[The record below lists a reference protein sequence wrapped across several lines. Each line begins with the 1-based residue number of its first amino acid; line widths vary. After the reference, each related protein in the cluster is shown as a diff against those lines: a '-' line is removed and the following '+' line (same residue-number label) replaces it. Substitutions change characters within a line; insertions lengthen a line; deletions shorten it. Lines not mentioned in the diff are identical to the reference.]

1 MTQVLCGRDA
11 LAGAELLA
19 SFDQLRTQAASRV
32 GLGINGHAGSVT
44 NHLGL
49 PTANFTSRRKTLGGQ
64 SPLGYRRHL
73 MTTAIAQ
80 PDTEPLVRVRGLTT
94 KLGGRAVFDGL
105 DLDIAR
111 GKITAIMGPSGT
123 GKTTL
128 LKHITGQMRADAG
141 ELLVDGHDVAS
152 MSRAGLFKLR
162 ERIGYLFQNSALLTD
177 YDVFENVAFP
187 LRRHTR
193 LPEVLIR
200 NIVLTK
206 LQAVGL
212 RGAAR
217 MMPAELSGGMV
228 RRVALARAI
237 VFDPMLILY
246 DEPFVGLDPIALSQV
261 LKLIRTLN
269 QTLGIT
275 SVLVAHEL
283 DAVKRAADHICLL
296 ANGKV
301 VAQGQP
307 QAIAGDGSPWTR
319 QFFGGEADGPVPF
332 HYPAGD
338 YAAELGLREGAA

>member
-1 MTQVLCGRDA
+1 MTDVS
-11 LAGAELLA
+11 A
-19 SFDQLRTQAASRV
+19 S
-32 GLGINGHAGSVT
+32 
-44 NHLGL
+44 
-49 PTANFTSRRKTLGGQ
+49 
-64 SPLGYRRHL
+64 
-73 MTTAIAQ
+73 
-80 PDTEPLVRVRGLTT
+80 PDNAPADDVLVRVRGLTT
-94 KLGGRAVFDGL
+94 RFGSRAVFDGM
-105 DLDIAR
+105 DLDIPR

-128 LKHITGQMRADAG
+128 LKHITGQLRADAG
-141 ELLVDGHDVAS
+141 ELLVDGQDVAKL
-152 MSRAGLFKLR
+152 SREDLFELR

-177 YDVFENVAFP
+177 FDVYENVAFP
-187 LRRHTR
+187 LRQHTR
-193 LPEVLIR
+193 LPEELIR

-212 RGAAR
+212 RGAAKL
-217 MMPAELSGGMV
+217 MPSELSGGMA

-261 LKLIRTLN
+261 LKLISTLN

-283 DAVKRAADHICLL
+283 AAVQRIADQVILI

-301 VAQGQP
+301 VGAGDP
-307 QAIAGDGSPWTR
+307 RHIADDGSPWTR

-332 HYPAGD
+332 HYPADD
-338 YAAELGLREGAA
+338 YATDLGLGTSA

>member
-1 MTQVLCGRDA
+1 MIDPL
-11 LAGAELLA
+11 
-19 SFDQLRTQAASRV
+19 QAHPEDRV
-32 GLGINGHAGSVT
+32 
-44 NHLGL
+44 
-49 PTANFTSRRKTLGGQ
+49 
-64 SPLGYRRHL
+64 
-73 MTTAIAQ
+73 
-80 PDTEPLVRVRGLTT
+80 LVRIRGLTT
-94 KLGGRAVFDGL
+94 RLSGKTVFDQL
-105 DLDIAR
+105 SLDIPR

-128 LKHITGQMRADAG
+128 LKHITGQIVPDAG
-141 ELLVDGHDVAS
+141 EVMVAGHNVARL
-152 MSRAGLFKLR
+152 SRDALFELR

-177 YDVFENVAFP
+177 LDVFENVAFP
-187 LRRHTR
+187 LRQHTR

-212 RGAAR
+212 RGAASL
-217 MMPAELSGGMV
+217 MPGELSGGMT

-246 DEPFVGLDPIALSQV
+246 DEPFVGLDPIARNQV

-269 QTLGIT
+269 ETLGLT

-283 DAVKRAADHICLL
+283 EAIKQVADAIYLI

-301 VAQGQP
+301 VAQGDP
-307 QAIAGDGSPWTR
+307 KTIADDGSPWTR

-332 HYPAGD
+332 QYPAED
-338 YAAELGLREGAA
+338 YAQALGFGKGLA